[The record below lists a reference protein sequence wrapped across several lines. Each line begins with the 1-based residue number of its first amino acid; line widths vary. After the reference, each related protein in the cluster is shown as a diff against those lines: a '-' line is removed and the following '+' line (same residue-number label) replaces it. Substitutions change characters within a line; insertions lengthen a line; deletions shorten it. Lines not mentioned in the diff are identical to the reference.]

1 MQGTIPQEAT
11 PNGFIQI
18 QIMKHIIA
26 ANFLLLQLVSAA
38 AIANENPS
46 VPHAEAAPE
55 PTVTVGGTKDPEF
68 KPYRQMLAGLDA
80 FDQHHQLAPASSPR
94 FVLRP
99 QQADAGV
106 NGVTLRIA
114 GDSTSV
120 DVPLAADGTFS
131 LPRNQ
136 ALAAEGN
143 ADMLLNRK
151 KGLYRWRPDIRS
163 PDVPANARR
172 LGDLRLECE
181 MRWAVEQEDLS
192 FVRRTLFRT
201 LGGPCRSAN
210 IFVLYPAPEKLAGV
224 SLVSGQRRESL
235 AAERLAGSELFYAPP
250 LHDRSWPDDTVVE
263 FEFAARL

>member
-1 MQGTIPQEAT
+1 
-11 PNGFIQI
+11 
-18 QIMKHIIA
+18 MKPVIA
-26 ANFLLLQLVSAA
+26 ANFLLLQIVCAA
-38 AIANENPS
+38 AIANENPP
-46 VPHAEAAPE
+46 VPNAAAAQE
-55 PTVTVGGTKDPEF
+55 SGTVTVGGTKDPEF

-80 FDQHHQLAPASSPR
+80 FEQHHQLAPASLPR

-106 NGVTLRIA
+106 DGVTGVTLRIV
-114 GDSTSV
+114 GDTTSI
-120 DVPLAADGTFS
+120 DVPLAPDGTFS
-131 LPRNQ
+131 LPRNPS
-136 ALAAEGN
+136 LAAEGN
-143 ADMLLNRK
+143 ADLLLNRK

-163 PDVPANARR
+163 SDVPAGVRR

-210 IFVLYPAPEKLAGV
+210 VFVLYPAPEKLAGV

-235 AAERLAGSELFYAPP
+235 AAERLTGGGIFFAPP
-250 LHDRSWPDDTVVE
+250 LHDRSWPDDTLVE
-263 FEFAARL
+263 FNFAVPL

>member
-1 MQGTIPQEAT
+1 MV
-11 PNGFIQI
+11 N
-18 QIMKHIIA
+18 
-26 ANFLLLQLVSAA
+26 
-38 AIANENPS
+38 
-46 VPHAEAAPE
+46 
-55 PTVTVGGTKDPEF
+55 GTKDPEF

-80 FDQHHQLAPASSPR
+80 FEQHQQLAPAALPR

-106 NGVTLRIA
+106 NAVSGVSGVTLRIA
-114 GDSTSV
+114 GDTTSI

-136 ALAAEGN
+136 SLAAEAN
-143 ADMLLNRK
+143 ADLLLNRK

-163 PDVPANARR
+163 PDVPAGARR

-192 FVRRTLFRT
+192 FVKRTLFRT
-201 LGGPCRSAN
+201 MGGPCRSAN

-224 SLVSGQRRESL
+224 SLASGQRRESL
-235 AAERLAGSELFYAPP
+235 AAERLAGSALFYAPP
-250 LHDRSWPDDTVVE
+250 LHDRSWPDDTLVE
-263 FEFAARL
+263 FEFAARP